1 MYKNSNYISLNVI
14 LYSIIYSGSWFIQEV
29 CKIFKAYGNQLTF
42 LECIREIMIS
52 MREKEGTIDG
62 NPIAQLSEIRQDRL
76 ELDFRLKQITPA
88 VSLQS

>member
-1 MYKNSNYISLNVI
+1 
-14 LYSIIYSGSWFIQEV
+14 
-29 CKIFKAYGNQLTF
+29 
-42 LECIREIMIS
+42 MIS

-88 VSLQS
+88 V